1 MRRIGVKRGKR
12 SSSPA
17 NDLLRAHVR
26 TLFTVDDRDRLLTV
40 NEPAGGPAPRFFIAR
55 AVEGVFW
62 WFRHDLD
69 EGVVSR
75 LEEQARREP
84 EVRRTDEFAF
94 RPDPYLE
101 ILQRAAD
108 VKRVWAGPAFH
119 FPEEIAGGSAAVLV
133 DGGRRDVLRRYCSG
147 WLDDVSDCQPF
158 VVVLEGEDAV
168 SLCATVR
175 RSDVAEE
182 AGVETHPD
190 FRGRG
195 LAGEVTAAWAREV
208 RRVGRIPLYSTS
220 WTNGAS
226 IAVARGLGLIRYAAT
241 LHIT

>member
-1 MRRIGVKRGKR
+1 MAR
-12 SSSPA
+12 SA
-17 NDLLRAHVR
+17 
-26 TLFTVDDRDRLLTV
+26 
-40 NEPAGGPAPRFFIAR
+40 
-55 AVEGVFW
+55 EGVSW

-69 EGVVSR
+69 PGVISR
-75 LEEQARREP
+75 LEEQARGEG
-84 EVRRTDEFAF
+84 EFGRTDETAL

-101 ILQRAAD
+101 ILQRVAD
-108 VKRVWAGPAFH
+108 VKRVWTGPAYY
-119 FPEEIAGGSAAVLV
+119 FPEEIAGGASAVVV
-133 DGGRRDVLRRYCSG
+133 DVAQRDVLRRYCAG

-158 VVVLEGEDAV
+158 VVVLEGGDAG

-190 FRGRG
+190 FRGRE

-208 RRVGRIPLYSTS
+208 RRLGRIPLYSTA

-226 IAVARGLGLIRYAAT
+226 IAVARRLG
-241 LHIT
+241 

>member
-1 MRRIGVKRGKR
+1 M
-12 SSSPA
+12 
-17 NDLLRAHVR
+17 L
-26 TLFTVDDRDRLLTV
+26 
-40 NEPAGGPAPRFFIAR
+40 
-55 AVEGVFW
+55 W

-69 EGVVSR
+69 TGLISR
-75 LEEQARREP
+75 LDELARREP
-84 EVRRTDEFAF
+84 EVERLDETSL

-101 ILQRAAD
+101 ILGRVAD
-108 VKRVWAGPAFH
+108 LKRVWAGPAFH
-119 FPEEIAGGSAAVLV
+119 FPEEGAGGGAAVV
-133 DGGRRDVLRRYCSG
+133 IEVGQRDVLRRYCSE

-158 VVVLEGEDAV
+158 VVFLDGGDAV

-190 FRGRG
+190 FRGKG

-208 RRVGRIPLYSTS
+208 RRLGRIPLYSTS

-226 IAVARGLGLIRYAAT
+226 IAVARKLGLIRYAAT